1 MEVIR
6 GSLRQAIEG
15 CEKAEQNSLITANNL
30 LTFFANIFEDIRM
43 RFVEIEK
50 IETRNEDFFDL
61 EGETS
66 VASDSNAKSDD
77 SAKSD
82 SDYLSKVSETLS
94 YLFPSVWKRQKA
106 KEDKEDDKEAKSE
119 KHKIEAIEQGT
130 KIFPQG
136 KPMPGEVQQKGIGG
150 CYLMAALIA
159 LAKKKPKVIED
170 CFVQGI
176 KDINKE
182 DVITI
187 RFYGYNKSCNWGK

>member
-1 MEVIR
+1 MYFNDSFRKLKRDFEEHENFYIYLEVIR
-6 GSLRQAIEG
+6 GSLCQAIEG

-82 SDYLSKVSETLS
+82 SDYLSKVSEALS

-106 KEDKEDDKEAKSE
+106 KEDKKDDKEAKSE
-119 KHKIEAIEQGT
+119 KHKI
-130 KIFPQG
+130 
-136 KPMPGEVQQKGIGG
+136 
-150 CYLMAALIA
+150 
-159 LAKKKPKVIED
+159 
-170 CFVQGI
+170 
-176 KDINKE
+176 
-182 DVITI
+182 
-187 RFYGYNKSCNWGK
+187 